1 MTGQRDGDDEAE
13 AMPADNTT
21 TAQHDRNHTT
31 ATSAGHRDA
40 ERTDR
45 VSLDAPTSFEADC
58 RAIATAMEK
67 TGARLRVALTTDGN
81 AEPFLISARYAIR
94 SRMQVHRQTEAE
106 RTIDRA
112 LAPESGSCREFLDEA
127 ARRGR
132 LLAKPDTP
140 RPIVW
145 NEPALVIAGIAPGT
159 VALWR
164 ERRAEAESE
173 AENGGETEP

>member
-1 MTGQRDGDDEAE
+1 MTSQRDGDDEAE

-21 TAQHDRNHTT
+21 TAQHDRNTTT
-31 ATSAGHRDA
+31 ATADGHRGA
-40 ERTDR
+40 KRTDR
-45 VSLDAPTSFEADC
+45 VRLEAPTKFEADC

-112 LAPESGSCREFLDEA
+112 LEPEGGSCREFLDEA

-140 RPIVW
+140 RPVVW

-164 ERRAEAESE
+164 ERRAEAES
-173 AENGGETEP
+173 AAKNGGETKR